1 MLIKVDDFEIK
12 LEYIKYDEE
21 SNTIYYFKNKNIYA
35 QINDFKKFLTQS
47 LITKISFN
55 LENEYWDFI
64 SENFDYM
71 DMSFNPLNRKLTCLK
86 LTNIILN
93 NDWIRTNLYLKNKL
107 NKHKTRDKFYNFL
120 YIIINCI
127 NYIQKDNYKLIENDK
142 CYFNLI
148 DFIYEQY

>member
-107 NKHKTRDKFYNFL
+107 NKHKTHDKFYNFL
-120 YIIINCI
+120 FIIINCI

-142 CYFNLI
+142 SYFNLI
-148 DFIYEQY
+148 DFIYDQY

>member
-55 LENEYWDFI
+55 GENEYWDFI

-127 NYIQKDNYKLIENDK
+127 NYIQKDNYILIENDK

>member
-142 CYFNLI
+142 MLF
-148 DFIYEQY
+148 

>member
-1 MLIKVDDFEIK
+1 
-12 LEYIKYDEE
+12 
-21 SNTIYYFKNKNIYA
+21 
-35 QINDFKKFLTQS
+35 
-47 LITKISFN
+47 
-55 LENEYWDFI
+55 
-64 SENFDYM
+64 
-71 DMSFNPLNRKLTCLK
+71 MSFNPLNRKLTCLK